1 LSDNQP
7 DIPRLHEPRPLDIGA
22 RLELPLTLNTTK
34 SFEVFLS
41 ALDDPDV
48 REGLRRQ
55 RTTLPA
61 GVTDVLTMLDDT
73 TFLDM
78 SFDAARKYRAMLR
91 ERTTVQEVKETG
103 AQLHDYLSSNYP
115 AGLRIMQN
123 YADAIG
129 PQVLAGQGGTVEI
142 HSDVVANV
150 EAVVNAAVYVDA
162 AVATHVAVAVVVV
175 VVLAVFVV

>member
-7 DIPRLHEPRPLDIGA
+7 DIPRPHEPRPLDIGA

-41 ALDDPDV
+41 ALDDRDV

-78 SFDAARKYRAMLR
+78 SFDAARKYRSMLR
-91 ERTTVQEVKETG
+91 ERTTVQEVKEAG

-115 AGLRIMQN
+115 AGLRIMQD
-123 YADAIG
+123 YAAAVG
-129 PQVLAGQGGTVEI
+129 PEVLAGRVAI
-142 HSDVVANV
+142 HSDAVANV
-150 EAVVNAAVYVDA
+150 EAIANAAVYVDA
-162 AVATHVAVAVVVV
+162 AVATHVAAAVVVV
-175 VVLAVFVV
+175 VVLAVFVI